1 MVMIGSLTLHE
12 PSVTHRAND
21 SGHGIPSPHGPHD
34 TSASLRI
41 LRRAFWLSFPS
52 QPCLIAAVTTA
63 QTAHRPE
70 LLAPAG
76 NWDCARAAVAAGA
89 DAIYFGLPRFNA
101 RLRADN
107 FIDADLDELMEFL
120 HRHGVKGFVTMNTLI
135 FPTELAAAEAQLRK
149 LAAANV
155 DALIIQDL
163 GLAQLAR
170 TVAPHVELHAS
181 TQMTVTSPEGL
192 AFLESIMPLERVVLA
207 RELSVRE
214 IERFQ
219 NARLTTTTPLE
230 VFVHGA
236 LCVAYS
242 GQCLT
247 SESLGQ
253 RSANR
258 GECAQA
264 CRMPYEIV
272 VDGET
277 RDLGEVRYLL
287 SPQDLAAVDLIPD
300 LVRAGVKS
308 FKIEGRLK
316 SPEYVTAVTRVYRK
330 ALDAAI
336 AQSPSPVTHDDRYA
350 LEMTFSR
357 GLSTGW
363 LAGTNHPYLTHGRFG
378 KKRGPL
384 LGKITDCGYGWIKL
398 GETTGVP
405 IAPGDGVVFDAG
417 ENRDLEQG
425 ARIWKIENGRI
436 IFHRTYSGI
445 NFDRIQPGHTVYKT
459 SDPKLESEL
468 RRFWQNTRPP
478 EKKTPIN
485 LVVSGKP
492 GEPLHLQ
499 CGTHAV
505 KSSVL
510 LDTATKH
517 PLDTETLTSQ
527 LGRLGDT
534 SFELASLTNH
544 LEGDC
549 HFPLSALNQLRRD
562 LVKELDR
569 KSSTASANPTITTTY
584 QDLLPALTPSSPVT
598 TPSLSVLCRDLNQLQ
613 AAIDCDVESIYCD
626 FEDPRRYKEA
636 VAHFRSATTQPSA
649 TIHLATPR
657 ILKPGELGYLK
668 LIESA
673 EPDGLLLRN
682 LAALNYYKD
691 RSNLIKVGDFSLNVA
706 NPITAQLL
714 MAHAKLD
721 QLTVS
726 YDLNIGQVLDLLGN
740 TPAHWFELTIHQ
752 HMPMFHMEHCVY
764 CVFLSQ
770 GSNHLDC
777 GRPCEHHVVHL
788 RDRVGLLHRLQADVG
803 CRNTL
808 FNGKAQT
815 GARYYQHLRDAGLSR
830 FRVELLDEA
839 PSRATMTIRAYQE
852 LLANQIDATTLL
864 NRVEAL
870 EKLGVTEGTLVVK

>member
-1 MVMIGSLTLHE
+1 MNAS
-12 PSVTHRAND
+12 
-21 SGHGIPSPHGPHD
+21 D
-34 TSASLRI
+34 T
-41 LRRAFWLSFPS
+41 
-52 QPCLIAAVTTA
+52 T
-63 QTAHRPE
+63 PE
-70 LLAPAG
+70 LLSPAG

-89 DAIYFGLPRFNA
+89 DAIYFGLPKFNA

-107 FIDADLDELMEFL
+107 FIDADLEELMEFL

-135 FPTELAAAEAQLRK
+135 FTRELEAAEAQLRK
-149 LAAANV
+149 IAAAGV

-163 GLAQLAR
+163 GLAKLAR
-170 TVAPHVELHAS
+170 TVAPNVELHAS
-181 TQMTVTSPEGL
+181 TQMTITSPEGL
-192 AFLESIMPLERVVLA
+192 AFIESLFPMERAVLA
-207 RELSVRE
+207 RELSVSE

-219 NARLTTTTPLE
+219 SSSLKTENLKLKTPLE

-277 RDLGEVRYLL
+277 RELGEVRYLL
-287 SPQDLAAVDLIPD
+287 SPQDLAAVDLIPG
-300 LVRAGVKS
+300 LVKAGVKS

-336 AQSPSPVTHDDRYA
+336 AHAESPVTPEDRYA

-357 GLSTGW
+357 GLTNGW
-363 LAGTNHPYLTHGRFG
+363 LGGTDHPYLTHGRFG

-384 LGKITDCGYGWIKL
+384 LGEIADCGPGWIKL
-398 GETTGVP
+398 TNTTGVP

-436 IFHRTYSGI
+436 IFHKTFSGI

-478 EKKTPIN
+478 EKKTP
-485 LVVSGKP
+485 LHLTVTGKP
-492 GEPLHLQ
+492 GELLTVAAACDRRSEAGASVASTIPLQ
-499 CGTHAV
+499 PAA
-505 KSSVL
+505 KR
-510 LDTATKH
+510 
-517 PLDTETLTSQ
+517 PLDTETLAAQ
-527 LGRLGDT
+527 LGRLGETDY
-534 SFELASLTNH
+534 ELASLDNQ

-562 LVKELDR
+562 LVKQVAA
-569 KSSTASANPTITTTY
+569 ASLPQALPATPITTTY
-584 QDLLPALTPSSPVT
+584 RDLLPENPKSKIQNPKL
-598 TPSLSVLCRDLNQLQ
+598 SLLCRDFNQLQ
-613 AAIDCDVESIYCD
+613 AAIESGVETVYCD
-626 FEDPRRYKEA
+626 FEDPRRYKDA
-636 VAHFRSATTQPSA
+636 VQLFKSEIGNPQSK
-649 TIHLATPR
+649 IHLATPR
-657 ILKPGELGYLK
+657 ILKPGETGYLK
-668 LIESA
+668 LIEKA
-673 EPDGLLLRN
+673 APDGLLLRN
-682 LAALNYYKD
+682 LAALHYYKD
-691 RSNLIKVGDFSLNVA
+691 RSDAIKTGDFSLNAA
-706 NPITAQLL
+706 NPVTAKLL
-714 MAHAKLD
+714 MENAALD
-721 QLTVS
+721 HLTIS
-726 YDLNIGQVLDLLGN
+726 YDLNIGQVLDLLRGA
-740 TPAHWFELTIHQ
+740 PPEWFELTLHQ
-752 HMPMFHMEHCVY
+752 HMPMFHMEHCVF
-764 CVFLSQ
+764 CVFLSK
-770 GSNHLDC
+770 GTTYKDC
-777 GRPCEHHVVHL
+777 GRPCEKHVVHL
-788 RDRVGLLHRLQADVG
+788 RDRVGQLHRLQADVG

-815 GARYYQHLRDAGLSR
+815 GARYFENLRSAGLAR
-830 FRVELLDEA
+830 FRVELLDEDQ
-839 PSRATMTIRAYQE
+839 ATSARTIRAYQD
-852 LLANQIDATTLL
+852 LLSGNSDAFDLL
-864 NRVEAL
+864 DQVEAL
-870 EKLGVTEGTLVVK
+870 EKLGVTEGTLAEK

>member
-1 MVMIGSLTLHE
+1 L
-12 PSVTHRAND
+12 
-21 SGHGIPSPHGPHD
+21 IPRVAATD
-34 TSASLRI
+34 
-41 LRRAFWLSFPS
+41 
-52 QPCLIAAVTTA
+52 PC
-63 QTAHRPE
+63 PE
-70 LLAPAG
+70 LLSPAG

-89 DAIYFGLPRFNA
+89 DAIYFGLPQFNA

-107 FIDADLDELMEFL
+107 FTNGDLPELMDYL

-135 FPTELAAAEAQLRK
+135 FTGELEAAEAQLRK
-149 LAAANV
+149 IAAAGV

-163 GLAQLAR
+163 GLAKLAR
-170 TVAPHVELHAS
+170 EIAPAVEIHAS
-181 TQMTVTSPEGL
+181 TQMTITSPEGL
-192 AFLESIMPLERVVLA
+192 AFVESLFPLERAVLA

-214 IERFQ
+214 IERFHSP
-219 NARLTTTTPLE
+219 RTPLE

-277 RDLGEVRYLL
+277 RELGEVRYLL

-336 AQSPSPVTHDDRYA
+336 ASAQSPVTAADRYA

-363 LAGTNHPYLTHGRFG
+363 LAGTDHPYLTHGRFG

-384 LGKITDCGYGWIKL
+384 LGEIIDCGPGWIKL
-398 GETTGVP
+398 GNNTGVP
-405 IAPGDGVVFDAG
+405 IAAGDGVVFDAG

-425 ARIWKIENGRI
+425 ARIWKIENDRL
-436 IFHRTYSGI
+436 IFHKTYSSI
-445 NFDRIQPGHTVYKT
+445 NFGRIQPGHTVYKT

-468 RRFWQNTRPP
+468 RKFWQNARPA
-478 EKKTPIN
+478 EKKAPLHLT
-485 LVVSGKP
+485 VSGKP
-492 GEPLHLQ
+492 GDFLTVAAASPSAATVQSSIPLQ
-499 CGTHAV
+499 P
-505 KSSVL
+505 
-510 LDTATKH
+510 ATKH
-517 PLDTETLTSQ
+517 PLDSETLTAQ

-534 SFELASLTNH
+534 SYELASLDNQ

-549 HFPLSALNQLRRD
+549 HFPLSALNQLRRA
-562 LVKELDR
+562 LVSQLDCGGGFQPP
-569 KSSTASANPTITTTY
+569 SPSPATFH
-584 QDLLPALTPSSPVT
+584 DLLPSPDSRSHIQN
-598 TPSLSVLCRDLNQLQ
+598 PSLSVLCRNFDQLH
-613 AAIDCDVESIYCD
+613 AAIRCGVETVYCD
-626 FEDPRRYKEA
+626 FEDPRRYKQA
-636 VAHFRSATTQPSA
+636 VTDFKSRISNLKSQ
-649 TIHLATPR
+649 ILLATPR

-668 LIESA
+668 LIERA

-682 LAALNYYKD
+682 LAALETYKD
-691 RSNLIKVGDFSLNVA
+691 RSDIIRAGDFSLNAA
-706 NPITAQLL
+706 NPITARLL
-714 MAHAKLD
+714 MENAGLD
-721 QLTVS
+721 YLTVS
-726 YDLNIGQVLDLLGN
+726 YDLNIGQVMDLLGSA
-740 TPAHWFELTIHQ
+740 PPEWFELTLHQ
-752 HMPMFHMEHCVY
+752 HMPMFHMEHCVF
-764 CVFLSQ
+764 CVFLSK
-770 GSNHLDC
+770 GTTYKDC
-777 GRPCEHHVVHL
+777 GRPCEKHVVHL
-788 RDRVGLLHRLQADVG
+788 RDRVGQLHRLQADVG

-808 FNGKAQT
+808 FNGRAQT
-815 GARYYQHLRDAGLSR
+815 GARFFGALRATGLRR
-830 FRVELLDEA
+830 FRIELLDEDA
-839 PSRATMTIRAYQE
+839 AAASRTIRSYQD
-852 LLANQIDATTLL
+852 LLAGAEDAAGLL
-864 NRVEAL
+864 EKMGAL
-870 EKLGVTEGTLVVK
+870 EKLGVTEGTLAEKAIDSRI

>member
-1 MVMIGSLTLHE
+1 LIPPVNAS
-12 PSVTHRAND
+12 D
-21 SGHGIPSPHGPHD
+21 S
-34 TSASLRI
+34 T
-41 LRRAFWLSFPS
+41 
-52 QPCLIAAVTTA
+52 
-63 QTAHRPE
+63 PE
-70 LLAPAG
+70 LLSPAG

-89 DAIYFGLPRFNA
+89 DAIYFGLPKFNA

-107 FIDADLDELMEFL
+107 FIEADLEELMEFL

-135 FPTELAAAEAQLRK
+135 FTRELEAAEAQLRK
-149 LAAANV
+149 IAAAGV

-163 GLAQLAR
+163 GLARLAR
-170 TVAPHVELHAS
+170 EVAPDVELHGS
-181 TQMTVTSPEGL
+181 TQMTITSPEGL
-192 AFLESIMPLERVVLA
+192 AFVESLFPMERAVLA

-219 NARLTTTTPLE
+219 SAGAKTPIE

-300 LVRAGVKS
+300 LVKAGVKS

-316 SPEYVTAVTRVYRK
+316 SPEYVSAVTRVYRK

-336 AQSPSPVTHDDRYA
+336 AQAESPVTAEDRYA

-363 LAGTNHPYLTHGRFG
+363 LAGTDHPYLTHGRFG

-384 LGKITDCGYGWIKL
+384 LGTITDCGPGWIKL
-398 GETTGVP
+398 DGGSVP
-405 IAPGDGVVFDAG
+405 IAAGDGVVFDAG

-436 IFHRTYSGI
+436 IFHKTYSGI

-468 RRFWQNTRPP
+468 RRFWQNTRPE
-478 EKKTPIN
+478 EKKTA
-485 LVVSGKP
+485 LRLTVTGRP
-492 GEPLHLQ
+492 GECIEVA
-499 CGTHAV
+499 CGELSV
-505 KSSVL
+505 KSEIPL
-510 LDTATKH
+510 QPAAKR
-517 PLDTETLTSQ
+517 PLDAETLAAQ

-534 SFELASLTNH
+534 SYELASLDNQ
-544 LEGDC
+544 LEGAC

-562 LVKELDR
+562 LVTLLDR
-569 KSSTASANPTITTTY
+569 NSASPPLRPVITTTCR
-584 QDLLPALTPSSPVT
+584 DLLPLVESKDPDP
-598 TPSLSVLCRDLNQLQ
+598 PHLSVLCRNFDQLH
-613 AAIDCDVESIYCD
+613 AAIECGVGNVYCD
-626 FEDPRRYKEA
+626 FEDPRRYKQA
-636 VAHFRSATTQPSA
+636 VADFKSRISNPKS
-649 TIHLATPR
+649 TIQLATPR
-657 ILKPGELGYLK
+657 ILKPGETGYLK
-668 LIESA
+668 LIENA
-673 EPDGLLLRN
+673 APDGLLLRN
-682 LAALNYYKD
+682 LAALEQYKNRGD
-691 RSNLIKVGDFSLNVA
+691 LVKSGDFSLNVS
-706 NPITAQLL
+706 NPITARIL
-714 MAHAKLD
+714 MENARLD
-721 QLTVS
+721 YLTIS
-726 YDLNIGQVLDLLGN
+726 YDLNIGQVMDLLHA
-740 TPAHWFELTIHQ
+740 TPPHWFELTLHQ
-752 HMPMFHMEHCVY
+752 HMPMFHMEHCVF
-764 CVFLSQ
+764 CVFLSK
-770 GSNHLDC
+770 GTTYKDC
-777 GRPCEHHVVHL
+777 GRPCEKHVVHL
-788 RDRVGLLHRLQADVG
+788 RDRVGQLHRLQADVG

-815 GARYYQHLRDAGLSR
+815 GARFFSHLRDAGLAR
-830 FRVELLDEA
+830 FRVELLDEDA
-839 PSRATMTIRAYQE
+839 ATATRTIHAYQK
-852 LLANQIDATTLL
+852 LLSGESDSFSVVDQ
-864 NRVEAL
+864 VQAL
-870 EKLGVTEGTLVVK
+870 EKLGVTEGTLAGK